1 MYVCVI
7 HVHVCTGVTHAHVY
21 VQTADEGVQGLA
33 LSLLITESEVV
44 ISAGCTFVHF
54 NNHARV
60 IIPSTSGKTE
70 DLVTCPRSPTGKQHG
85 TMQPCDSQAHGQ
97 QGRLP
102 SSFPMPLAG
111 PTPDCLCDYRKA
123 L

>member
-1 MYVCVI
+1 MI
-7 HVHVCTGVTHAHVY
+7 HVHVCTGGTHAHVY

-70 DLVTCPRSPTGKQHG
+70 DLVTCPRSPTGRRQMETSEPAPSMPNSSAMLLSIG
-85 TMQPCDSQAHGQ
+85 TL
-97 QGRLP
+97 RL
-102 SSFPMPLAG
+102 F
-111 PTPDCLCDYRKA
+111 
-123 L
+123 